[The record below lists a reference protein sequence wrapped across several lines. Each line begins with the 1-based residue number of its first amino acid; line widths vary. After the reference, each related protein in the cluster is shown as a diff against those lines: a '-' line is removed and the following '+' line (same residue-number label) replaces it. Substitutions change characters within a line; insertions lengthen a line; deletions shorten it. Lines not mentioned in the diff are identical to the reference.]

1 MNKVSRKLWGIVLI
15 ILGVIFLL
23 NALDITN
30 INIFF
35 NGWWTLLII
44 IPSLINLFNP
54 NKEGKF
60 SSLIWLIVGIVLLL
74 LMQGILNMELVIKLF
89 IPVVF
94 LVSGIYLIFGNVIKN
109 ELNTKIKSFNT
120 EKKDEYCSTF
130 SNQNIVIEEKFKQV
144 NADAI
149 FGGLTLDLHDC
160 EIKDES
166 LIKASA
172 IFGELTII
180 VPKDVVVKVKSLPI
194 FGGVSNNCRHNVGK
208 KVIYIDAVALF
219 GSVDIK

>member
-1 MNKVSRKLWGIVLI
+1 M
-15 ILGVIFLL
+15 
-23 NALDITN
+23 
-30 INIFF
+30 
-35 NGWWTLLII
+35 
-44 IPSLINLFNP
+44 
-54 NKEGKF
+54 
-60 SSLIWLIVGIVLLL
+60 
-74 LMQGILNMELVIKLF
+74 
-89 IPVVF
+89 
-94 LVSGIYLIFGNVIKN
+94 
-109 ELNTKIKSFNT
+109 
-120 EKKDEYCSTF
+120 
-130 SNQNIVIEEKFKQV
+130 IEEKFKQV